1 VALSIVEPPLPQPNR
16 TRQLGRWELLIY
28 DALRAF
34 EHQPGGM
41 TCKDICDFITPR
53 LSWHERWWVHVRVY
67 PVLYAM
73 CDLGWLADTRVERG
87 AGYTLVYSIK
97 RVPNGD

>member
-1 VALSIVEPPLPQPNR
+1 MALSIVEPPMPQPNR

-34 EHQPGGM
+34 EQQPGGM
-41 TCKDICDFITPR
+41 TAHDIVAFITPR
-53 LSWHERWWVHVRVY
+53 LAWQERWWVHVRVY

-73 CDLGWLADTRVERG
+73 VDLGWLADERVERG
-87 AGYTLVYSIK
+87 AGHQFVYSIK
-97 RVPNGD
+97 RVPNG